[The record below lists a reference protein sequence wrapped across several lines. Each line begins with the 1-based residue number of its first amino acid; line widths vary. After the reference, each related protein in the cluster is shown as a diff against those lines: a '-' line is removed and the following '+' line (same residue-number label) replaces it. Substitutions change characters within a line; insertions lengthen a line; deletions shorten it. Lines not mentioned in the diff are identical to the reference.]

1 MAPPAEL
8 EELQAILLL
17 WPATTELET
26 GAVISILLLCPLTTK
41 FSLTSLILVNVLWLL
56 MIIELSS

>member
-1 MAPPAEL
+1 MAPPVEL

-41 FSLTSLILVNVLWLL
+41 FSLTSLILMNVL
-56 MIIELSS
+56 

>member
-41 FSLTSLILVNVLWLL
+41 FSLTSLILMNVL
-56 MIIELSS
+56 